1 MKNAVK
7 WTLIAVGGV
16 VTLIILIL
24 LVLPFFVDAE
34 KYKPLL
40 ENKVTEMTGRPFT
53 VGGDVNISFFP
64 FVGVSFSDL
73 HLGNPPGFEA
83 TDFISIKSFE
93 VRLKLLPLLS
103 RDVQVKRFVMKE
115 PQIVLIKSKQGPG
128 NWEFSTEHTEKS
140 SPETA
145 QKPTSEKPLAGLPIR
160 SLTVGDFSVT
170 NGSIAWIDKVSDTR
184 KTIDQLDLVL
194 ADLSFDRPIGLTL
207 SARMDD
213 KPVAVNGTV
222 GPIGQNPGKT
232 TIPLNL
238 DVKALSDLALT
249 LNGSVASP
257 ADNPRA
263 DLTVTISEFSPRK
276 LLAQL
281 GQPKVIDTTDSGAL
295 SKMSI
300 QAAIAAG
307 TDKISVSKGLMT
319 LDDTRINFNAR
330 LAEFSRPDIAFE
342 ADLDRIDLD
351 RYLPPKT
358 EKKSAPATGARQP
371 EQTTTGAPKPGGPDA
386 KKKPDYASLRRL
398 VLDGKIKAGE
408 VIVSTAKLTN
418 FLMTIRGKDGVL
430 RVEPLQIDLYGGNLN
445 LNGSMNVSQNVPR
458 STAKLQLKNVQAGP
472 LLKDQSEKDFLE
484 GTANAAGNLSFSGDD
499 AETVKKTLNGNGELR
514 FSNGAIK
521 GIDLVAMI
529 QNIRAAFGDGQAIP
543 AGSQTDFTELTV
555 PFAINNGVVETSQ
568 TKLESHVLDTLVVGK
583 ADLVSENLD
592 FRVEPKMVRKLG
604 RQQDEQKEYSNVMV
618 PVLVSGTFSEPKF
631 APDLESVAKQQ
642 IQQQI
647 QKKLLESDKVQKY
660 IEKKGLQKY
669 EEPAKNLL
677 KNLFK

>member
-7 WTLIAVGGV
+7 WALIAVGGV

-40 ENKVTEMTGRPFT
+40 ENKVTEMTGRPFS
-53 VGGDVNISFFP
+53 VGGDVNLSFFP

-73 HLGNPPGFEA
+73 HLGNPPDFEA
-83 TDFISIKSFE
+83 TDFIYIKSFE
-93 VRLKLLPLLS
+93 VRVKLLPLLS
-103 RDVQVKRFVMKE
+103 RDVQVKRFVVKE
-115 PQIVLIKSKQGPG
+115 PQIVLIKSKQGRG
-128 NWEFSTEHTEKS
+128 NWEFTAKNTGKS
-140 SPETA
+140 SPEPA
-145 QKPTSEKPLAGLPIR
+145 QKPTSEKTIEGLPIR

-170 NGSIAWIDKVSDTR
+170 KGSIAWIDKATDTR

-194 ADLSFDRPIGLTL
+194 ADLSFDRPIGLRL
-207 SARMDD
+207 SARMDG

-222 GPIGQNPGKT
+222 GPIGQDPGKA

-249 LNGSVASP
+249 LKGTVVSP

-276 LLAQL
+276 LLTQL
-281 GQPKVIDTTDSGAL
+281 GQSKVIDTADSGVL
-295 SKMSI
+295 SKMSM

-307 TDKISVSKGLMT
+307 TDKISVSKGTMT

-342 ADLDRIDLD
+342 ADLDRINID

-358 EKKSAPATGARQP
+358 EKKSAPATGASQ
-371 EQTTTGAPKPGGPDA
+371 EGQTTASAPKPGRTEDI
-386 KKKPDYASLRRL
+386 KKPDYTSLRRL
-398 VLDGKIKAGE
+398 VLDGKVKAGE
-408 VIVSTAKLTN
+408 VTVRKAKLSN
-418 FLMTIRGKDGVL
+418 LLMTIRGKDGVL

-445 LNGSMNVSQNVPR
+445 LNGNMNVSQNVPR
-458 STAKLQLKNVQAGP
+458 STIKLQLKNVQAGP

-499 AETVKKTLNGNGELR
+499 AETVKKTLNGNADLR

-529 QNIRAAFGDGQAIP
+529 QNIKAAFGKGQGVP
-543 AGSQTDFTELTV
+543 TGSSTEFTEMAM
-555 PFAINNGVVETSQ
+555 PFTINNGVASTTQATLQSPF
-568 TKLESHVLDTLVVGK
+568 LSVLAVGK
-583 ADLVSENLD
+583 ADLVNEILD
-592 FRVEPKMVRKLG
+592 FRVEPKVVKKLAS
-604 RQQDEQKEYSNVMV
+604 QDKEKVYSNVTV
-618 PVLVSGTFSEPKF
+618 PVLVSGTFSAPKF
-631 APDLESVAKQQ
+631 SPDLESLAKQQ
-642 IQQQI
+642 IQE
-647 QKKLLESDKVQKY
+647 KLLESDKVQKY
-660 IEKKGLQKY
+660 IEKKGLKKY

-677 KNLFK
+677 KNFLQ

>member
-7 WTLIAVGGV
+7 WALIAIGGV

-40 ENKVTEMTGRPFT
+40 ENKVKEMTGRPFT
-53 VGGDVNISFFP
+53 VGGDVDLSFFP
-64 FVGVSFSDL
+64 FVGVSFSNL

-93 VRLKLLPLLS
+93 VRVKLLPLLS
-103 RDVQVKRFVMKE
+103 RDVQVKRFVVKE
-115 PQIVLIKSKQGPG
+115 PQIVLIKSKQGRG
-128 NWEFSTEHTEKS
+128 NWEFTAKNTGKS

-145 QKPTSEKPLAGLPIR
+145 QKPTSEKSLEGLPIR

-170 NGSIAWIDKVSDTR
+170 NGSIDWIDKASDTR
-184 KTIDQLDLVL
+184 KTIDHLDLVL

-213 KPVAVNGTV
+213 KPIAVNGTV
-222 GPIGQNPGKT
+222 GPIGQNPGKA

-249 LNGSVASP
+249 LKGTVASP
-257 ADNPRA
+257 AENPRV
-263 DLTVTISEFSPRK
+263 DLTVNVSEFSPRK
-276 LLAQL
+276 FLAQL
-281 GQPKVIDTTDSGAL
+281 GQSKVIDTADSGVL
-295 SKMSI
+295 NKMSM

-307 TDKISVSKGLMT
+307 TDKISVSKGQMT

-330 LAEFSRPDIAFE
+330 LAEFSRPDIVFE
-342 ADLDRIDLD
+342 ANLDRIDLD

-358 EKKSAPATGARQP
+358 EKKSATATGASQGG
-371 EQTTTGAPKPGGPDA
+371 QTPTGAPKPGGTDDV
-386 KKKPDYASLRRL
+386 KKPDYTALRRL
-398 VLDGKIKAGE
+398 VLDGKVKAGE
-408 VIVSTAKLTN
+408 VTVSKAKLTN

-430 RVEPLQIDLYGGNLN
+430 SVEPLQIDLYGGNLN
-445 LNGSMNVSQNVPR
+445 LNGNMNLSQNVPR
-458 STAKLQLKNVQAGP
+458 STVKLQLKNVQASP
-472 LLKDQSEKDFLE
+472 LLKDLSEKDFLE
-484 GTANAAGNLSFSGDD
+484 GTANAAGNFSFSGDD
-499 AETVKKTLNGNGELR
+499 AETVKKTLNGNGDLQ

-543 AGSQTDFTELTV
+543 AGSQTDFTELSV
-555 PFAINNGVVETSQ
+555 PFTINNGIVDTSQ
-568 TKLESHVLDTLVVGK
+568 TKLQSHVLDVLVVGK
-583 ADLVSENLD
+583 ANLVSEILD
-592 FRVEPKMVRKLG
+592 FRVEPKVVRKLG
-604 RQQDEQKEYSNVMV
+604 RQDDKKDYSKVTV
-618 PVLVSGTFSEPKF
+618 PVLVSGTFSAPKF
-631 APDLESVAKQQ
+631 SPDLESVAKQQ
-642 IQQQI
+642 LQE
-647 QKKLLESDKVQKY
+647 KLLESDKVQKY

-669 EEPAKNLL
+669 EEPVKNLL
-677 KNLFK
+677 KNFLK

>member
-7 WTLIAVGGV
+7 WTLIAVSGV

-40 ENKVTEMTGRPFT
+40 ENKVKEMTGRSFT
-53 VGGDVNISFFP
+53 VGGDVNLSFFP

-93 VRLKLLPLLS
+93 VRVKLLPLLS

-115 PQIVLIKSKQGPG
+115 PQIVLIKSKQGRG
-128 NWEFSTEHTEKS
+128 NWEFTTENTGKS
-140 SPETA
+140 PPETA
-145 QKPTSEKPLAGLPIR
+145 QKPTSEKPLEGLPIR

-170 NGSIAWIDKVSDTR
+170 NGSIAWIDKASDTR

-213 KPVAVNGTV
+213 KPVTVSGTV
-222 GPIGQNPGKT
+222 GPIGQDPGKA

-249 LNGSVASP
+249 LKGTVASP

-263 DLTVTISEFSPRK
+263 DLTVNISEFSPRK

-281 GQPKVIDTTDSGAL
+281 GQPKVIDTADSGVL
-295 SKMSI
+295 NKMSM

-307 TDKISVSKGLMT
+307 TDKISVSKGTMT

-351 RYLPPKT
+351 RYLPPKA
-358 EKKSAPATGARQP
+358 EKKSVPATGARQ
-371 EQTTTGAPKPGGPDA
+371 EGQTTTGAPKPGGTDD
-386 KKKPDYASLRRL
+386 KNKPDYTALRRL
-398 VLDGKIKAGE
+398 VLDGKVKAGE
-408 VIVSTAKLTN
+408 VTVSKAKLSN

-430 RVEPLQIDLYGGNLN
+430 RAEPLQVDLYGGNLN
-445 LNGSMNVSQNVPR
+445 LNGNMNVSQNIPR
-458 STAKLQLKNVQAGP
+458 STVKLQLKNVQAGP

-484 GTANAAGNLSFSGDD
+484 GTANAVGNFSFNGDD
-499 AETVKKTLNGNGELR
+499 AETVKKTLNGNGDLR
-514 FSNGAIK
+514 FTNGAIK

-529 QNIRAAFGDGQAIP
+529 QNIKAAFGKGQAIP
-543 AGSQTDFTELTV
+543 AGSQTDFTELSV
-555 PFAINNGVVETSQ
+555 PFAINNGVVNTSQ
-568 TKLESHVLDTLVVGK
+568 TKLQSHVLDALVVGK
-583 ADLVSENLD
+583 ADLVNENLD
-592 FRVEPKMVRKLG
+592 FRVEPKVVRKLG
-604 RQQDEQKEYSNVMV
+604 RQQDEQKEYSNVTV
-618 PVLVSGTFSEPKF
+618 PVLISGTFAAPKF
-631 APDLESVAKQQ
+631 SPDLESVAKQQ

-647 QKKLLESDKVQKY
+647 QEKLLESDKAQKY

>member
-7 WTLIAVGGV
+7 WALIAVGGV

-40 ENKVTEMTGRPFT
+40 ENKVKEMTGRPLT
-53 VGGDVNISFFP
+53 VGGDVKLSFFP

-93 VRLKLLPLLS
+93 VRVKLLPLFS

-128 NWEFSTEHTEKS
+128 NWEFATKHAEKS

-145 QKPTSEKPLAGLPIR
+145 QKPTPEKPLAGLPIR

-170 NGSIAWIDKVSDTR
+170 NGSMAWIDKASDTR

-222 GPIGQNPGKT
+222 GPIGQNPGKA

-238 DVKALSDLALT
+238 DVTALSDLALT
-249 LNGSVASP
+249 LKGSVASP
-257 ADNPRA
+257 TDNPHV
-263 DLTVTISEFSPRK
+263 DLMVNLSEFSPRK

-281 GQPKVIDTTDSGAL
+281 GQPKVINTADSGAL
-295 SKMSI
+295 SKMSM

-307 TDKISVSKGLMT
+307 SDKISVSKGLVT
-319 LDDTRINFNAR
+319 LDDTTINFNAR
-330 LAEFSRPDIAFE
+330 LAEFSRPVIAFE
-342 ADLDRIDLD
+342 AELDRIDLD

-358 EKKSAPATGARQP
+358 EKKSPPAAGARP
-371 EQTTTGAPKPGGPDA
+371 PKQTTTGAPKPGGPDA
-386 KKKPDYASLRRL
+386 KEKPDYTSLRRL

-445 LNGSMNVSQNVPR
+445 LNGRMNVSQNVPR
-458 STAKLQLKNVQAGP
+458 STVKLLLNNVQAGP
-472 LLKDQSEKDFLE
+472 LLKGLSEKDFLE
-484 GTANAAGNLSFSGDD
+484 GTTNAAGNLSFSGDD

-529 QNIRAAFGDGQAIP
+529 QNIRAAFGEGQVIP
-543 AGSQTDFTELTV
+543 AGSQTDFTELSV
-555 PFAINNGVVETSQ
+555 PLVISNGVVDTSQ
-568 TKLESHVLDTLVVGK
+568 TKLQSHVLDALVVGK

-592 FRVEPKMVRKLG
+592 FRVEPKVVRKLG
-604 RQQDEQKEYSNVMV
+604 RQQDEQKEYSDVMV
-618 PVLVSGTFSEPKF
+618 PVLVSGTFSKPKF
-631 APDLESVAKQQ
+631 APDLESVAK
-642 IQQQI
+642 QQI

>member
-7 WTLIAVGGV
+7 WALIAVGGV

-40 ENKVTEMTGRPFT
+40 ENKVTEMTGRPFS
-53 VGGDVNISFFP
+53 VGGDVNLSFFP

-73 HLGNPPGFEA
+73 HLGNPPDFEA
-83 TDFISIKSFE
+83 TDFIYIKSFE
-93 VRLKLLPLLS
+93 VRVKLLPLLS
-103 RDVQVKRFVMKE
+103 RDVQVKRFVVKE
-115 PQIVLIKSKQGPG
+115 PQIVLIKSKQGRG
-128 NWEFSTEHTEKS
+128 NWEFTAKNTGKS
-140 SPETA
+140 SPEPA
-145 QKPTSEKPLAGLPIR
+145 QKPTSEKTIEGLPIR

-170 NGSIAWIDKVSDTR
+170 KGSIAWIDKATDTR

-194 ADLSFDRPIGLTL
+194 ADLSFDRPIGLRL
-207 SARMDD
+207 SARMDG

-222 GPIGQNPGKT
+222 GPIGQDPGKA

-249 LNGSVASP
+249 LKGTVVSP

-281 GQPKVIDTTDSGAL
+281 GQSKVIDTADSGVL
-295 SKMSI
+295 SKMSM

-307 TDKISVSKGLMT
+307 TDKISVSKGTMT

-342 ADLDRIDLD
+342 ADLDRINID

-358 EKKSAPATGARQP
+358 EKKSAPATGASQ
-371 EQTTTGAPKPGGPDA
+371 EGQTTASAPKPGRTEDI
-386 KKKPDYASLRRL
+386 KKPDYTSLRRL
-398 VLDGKIKAGE
+398 VLDGKVKAGE
-408 VIVSTAKLTN
+408 VTVRKAKLSN
-418 FLMTIRGKDGVL
+418 LLMTIRGKDGVL

-445 LNGSMNVSQNVPR
+445 LNGNMNVSQNVPR
-458 STAKLQLKNVQAGP
+458 STIKLQLKNVQAGP

-499 AETVKKTLNGNGELR
+499 AETVKKTLNGNADLR

-529 QNIRAAFGDGQAIP
+529 QNIKAAFGKGQGVP
-543 AGSQTDFTELTV
+543 TGSSTEFTEMAM
-555 PFAINNGVVETSQ
+555 PFTINNGVASTTQATLQSPF
-568 TKLESHVLDTLVVGK
+568 LSVLAVGK
-583 ADLVSENLD
+583 ADLVNEILD
-592 FRVEPKMVRKLG
+592 FRVEPKVVKKLAS
-604 RQQDEQKEYSNVMV
+604 QDKEKVYSNVTV
-618 PVLVSGTFSEPKF
+618 PVLVSGTFSAPKF
-631 APDLESVAKQQ
+631 SPDLESLAKQQ
-642 IQQQI
+642 IQE
-647 QKKLLESDKVQKY
+647 KLLESDKVQKY
-660 IEKKGLQKY
+660 IEKKGLKKY

-677 KNLFK
+677 KNFLK

>member
-1 MKNAVK
+1 MKNALK
-7 WTLIAVGGV
+7 WALIAVGGV

-24 LVLPFFVDAE
+24 LVLPFFVDAQ

-40 ENKVTEMTGRPFT
+40 ENKVKEMTGRPFT
-53 VGGDVNISFFP
+53 VGGDVDLSFFP

-73 HLGNPPGFEA
+73 HLGNPPDFEA

-93 VRLKLLPLLS
+93 VRVKLLPLLS
-103 RDVQVKRFVMKE
+103 RDVQVKRFVVKE
-115 PQIVLIKSKQGPG
+115 PQIVLIKSKQGRG
-128 NWEFSTEHTEKS
+128 NWEFTAKKTGKAP
-140 SPETA
+140 PETA
-145 QKPTSEKPLAGLPIR
+145 QKPTSEKPLEGLPIR

-170 NGSIAWIDKVSDTR
+170 NGSIAWVDKATDTR
-184 KTIDQLDLVL
+184 KTIDQLNLVL

-222 GPIGQNPGKT
+222 GPIGQDPGKA
-232 TIPLNL
+232 TIPVNL

-249 LNGSVASP
+249 LKGTVVSP

-263 DLTVTISEFSPRK
+263 DLTVNIAEFSPRK

-281 GQPKVIDTTDSGAL
+281 GQSKVIDTADSGVL
-295 SKMSI
+295 SKMSM

-307 TDKISVSKGLMT
+307 TDKISISKGTMT

-330 LAEFSRPDIAFE
+330 LAEFSRPDVAFE
-342 ADLDRIDLD
+342 ADLDRINLD
-351 RYLPPKT
+351 RYLPSKT
-358 EKKSAPATGARQP
+358 DKKSATATGANQ
-371 EQTTTGAPKPGGPDA
+371 EGQSTTGAPKPGGTDD
-386 KKKPDYASLRRL
+386 KKKPDYKPLRRL
-398 VLDGKIKAGE
+398 VLDGKVKAGE
-408 VIVSTAKLTN
+408 VTVSKAKLSN

-445 LNGSMNVSQNVPR
+445 LNGNMNVSQNVPL
-458 STAKLQLKNVQAGP
+458 STVKLQLKNVQAGP

-484 GTANAAGNLSFSGDD
+484 GTTNATGNFSFSGDD
-499 AETVKKTLNGNGELR
+499 AETVKKTLNGTGDLR
-514 FSNGAIK
+514 FTNGAIK

-529 QNIRAAFGDGQAIP
+529 QNIKAAFGKGQGVP
-543 AGSQTDFTELTV
+543 TGSRTEFTEMAV
-555 PFAINNGVVETSQ
+555 PFTISNGVASTTQATMASPF
-568 TKLESHVLDTLVVGK
+568 LSVLAVGK
-583 ADLVSENLD
+583 ADLVNENLD
-592 FRVEPKMVRKLG
+592 FRVEPKVVKKLAT
-604 RQQDEQKEYSNVMV
+604 QDKEKVYSNVTV
-618 PVLVSGTFSEPKF
+618 PVLVSGTFSAPKF
-631 APDLESVAKQQ
+631 SPDLESLAKQQ
-642 IQQQI
+642 IQE
-647 QKKLLESDKVQKY
+647 KLLESDKVQKY

>member
-7 WTLIAVGGV
+7 WALIAVGGV

-40 ENKVTEMTGRPFT
+40 ENKVTEMTGRPFS
-53 VGGDVNISFFP
+53 VGGDVNLSFFP

-73 HLGNPPGFEA
+73 HLGNPPDFEA
-83 TDFISIKSFE
+83 TDFIYIKSFE
-93 VRLKLLPLLS
+93 VRVKLLPLLS

-115 PQIVLIKSKQGPG
+115 PQIVLIKSKQGRG
-128 NWEFSTEHTEKS
+128 NWEFTAKNTGKS
-140 SPETA
+140 SPEPA
-145 QKPTSEKPLAGLPIR
+145 QKPTSEKTIEGLPIR

-170 NGSIAWIDKVSDTR
+170 KGSIAWIDKATDTR
-184 KTIDQLDLVL
+184 KTIEELDLVL
-194 ADLSFDRPIGLTL
+194 ADLSFDRPIGLRL
-207 SARMDD
+207 SARMDG

-222 GPIGQNPGKT
+222 GPIGQDPGNA
-232 TIPLNL
+232 TIPVNL

-249 LNGSVASP
+249 LKGTVVSP

-263 DLTVTISEFSPRK
+263 DLAVTISEFSPRK

-281 GQPKVIDTTDSGAL
+281 GQSKVIDTADPGVL
-295 SKMSI
+295 SKMSM

-307 TDKISVSKGLMT
+307 TDKISVSKGTMT

-342 ADLDRIDLD
+342 ADLDRINID

-358 EKKSAPATGARQP
+358 EKKSAPATGASQ
-371 EQTTTGAPKPGGPDA
+371 EGQTTTVAPKPDGTDD
-386 KKKPDYASLRRL
+386 KKKPDYTSLRRL
-398 VLDGKIKAGE
+398 VLDGKVKAGE
-408 VIVSTAKLTN
+408 VTVRKAKLSN
-418 FLMTIRGKDGVL
+418 LLMTIRGKDGVL

-445 LNGSMNVSQNVPR
+445 LNGNMNVSQNVPR
-458 STAKLQLKNVQAGP
+458 STVKLQLKNVQAGP

-484 GTANAAGNLSFSGDD
+484 GTTNATGNFSFSGDD
-499 AETVKKTLNGNGELR
+499 AETVKKTLNGNADLR

-529 QNIRAAFGDGQAIP
+529 QNIKAAFGKGQGVP
-543 AGSQTDFTELTV
+543 TGSSTEFTEMAM
-555 PFAINNGVVETSQ
+555 PFTINNGVASTTQATLQSPF
-568 TKLESHVLDTLVVGK
+568 LSVLAVGK
-583 ADLVSENLD
+583 ADLVNEILD
-592 FRVEPKMVRKLG
+592 FRVEPKVVKKLAS
-604 RQQDEQKEYSNVMV
+604 QDKEKVYSNVTV
-618 PVLVSGTFSEPKF
+618 PVLVSGTFSAPKF
-631 APDLESVAKQQ
+631 SPDLESLAKQQ
-642 IQQQI
+642 IQE
-647 QKKLLESDKVQKY
+647 KLLESDKVQKY
-660 IEKKGLQKY
+660 IEKKGLKKY

-677 KNLFK
+677 KNFLK

>member
-7 WTLIAVGGV
+7 WALIAVGGV
-16 VTLIILIL
+16 VTLVILIL

-40 ENKVTEMTGRPFT
+40 ENKVTEMTGRPFS
-53 VGGDVNISFFP
+53 VGGDVNLSFFP

-83 TDFISIKSFE
+83 TDFLSIKSFE
-93 VRLKLLPLLS
+93 VRVKLLPLLS
-103 RDVQVKRFVMKE
+103 RDVQVKRFVLKE
-115 PQIVLIKSKQGPG
+115 PQIVLIKSKQGRG
-128 NWEFSTEHTEKS
+128 NWEFITKNAEKS
-140 SPETA
+140 APETA
-145 QKPTSEKPLAGLPIR
+145 QKPTSENPLEGLPIR

-170 NGSIAWIDKVSDTR
+170 KGSIAWIDKASDTR
-184 KTIDQLDLVL
+184 TTIDQLDLVL
-194 ADLSFDRPIGLTL
+194 SDLSFDRPIGLTF

-222 GPIGQNPGKT
+222 GPIGQDPGKA
-232 TIPLNL
+232 TIPLDLN
-238 DVKALSDLALT
+238 VKALSDLALT
-249 LNGSVASP
+249 LKGSVASP

-263 DLTVTISEFSPRK
+263 DLTVNIPEFSPRK

-281 GQPKVIDTTDSGAL
+281 GQARLVDTVDSGVL
-295 SKMSI
+295 SKMSM

-342 ADLDRIDLD
+342 ADLDRINLD
-351 RYLPPKT
+351 RYLSSKT
-358 EKKSAPATGARQP
+358 EKKSTTATGAGP
-371 EQTTTGAPKPGGPDA
+371 DGQTTTGAPKPGGTSD
-386 KKKPDYASLRRL
+386 KKKPDYTPLRRL

-408 VIVSTAKLTN
+408 VIVSKARLSN
-418 FLMTIRGKDGVL
+418 LLMTIRGKDGVL

-445 LNGSMNVSQNVPR
+445 LNGNLNVSQNVLR
-458 STAKLQLKNVQAGP
+458 STVKLQLRNVQAGP
-472 LLKDQSEKDFLE
+472 LLKDQIERDFLE

-499 AETVKKTLNGNGELR
+499 AETVKKTLNGTGDLR

-529 QNIRAAFGDGQAIP
+529 QNIKAAFGKERGVP
-543 AGSQTDFTELTV
+543 TGSSTEFTEMAV
-555 PFAINNGVVETSQ
+555 PFTINNGVVSMTQATMQSP
-568 TKLESHVLDTLVVGK
+568 LLSVLAVGK
-583 ADLVSENLD
+583 VDLVNEKLD
-592 FRVEPKMVRKLG
+592 LRVEPKVVRKLAS
-604 RQQDEQKEYSNVMV
+604 QDKEKAYSNVTV
-618 PVLVSGTFSEPKF
+618 PVLISGTFSAPKF
-631 APDLESVAKQQ
+631 LPDLESVAKQQ
-642 IQQQI
+642 IQE
-647 QKKLLESDKVQKY
+647 KLLESDKVKEI

-677 KNLFK
+677 KNFLK

>member
-7 WTLIAVGGV
+7 WALIAVGGV

-40 ENKVTEMTGRPFT
+40 ENKVKEMTGRPFT
-53 VGGDVNISFFP
+53 VGGDVDLSFFP

-93 VRLKLLPLLS
+93 VRVKLLPLLS
-103 RDVQVKRFVMKE
+103 RDVQVKRFVVKE
-115 PQIVLIKSKQGPG
+115 PQIVLIKSKQGRG
-128 NWEFSTEHTEKS
+128 NWEFTTKNTGKS
-140 SPETA
+140 PPETA
-145 QKPTSEKPLAGLPIR
+145 QKPTSEKPLEGLPIR

-170 NGSIAWIDKVSDTR
+170 NGSIAWIDKATDTR

-194 ADLSFDRPIGLTL
+194 ADLSFDRPIGLKL

-222 GPIGQNPGKT
+222 GPIGQDPGKA

-249 LNGSVASP
+249 LKGTVVSP

-263 DLTVTISEFSPRK
+263 DLTVNISEFSPRK

-281 GQPKVIDTTDSGAL
+281 GQSKVIDTADSGVL
-295 SKMSI
+295 SKMSM
-300 QAAIAAG
+300 QATIAGG
-307 TDKISVSKGLMT
+307 TDKISVSKGTMT

-342 ADLDRIDLD
+342 ADLDRINID
-351 RYLPPKT
+351 RYLPSKT
-358 EKKSAPATGARQP
+358 DKKSAAATGANQ
-371 EQTTTGAPKPGGPDA
+371 EGQTTTGAPKPGGTDD
-386 KKKPDYASLRRL
+386 KKKPDYTALRRL

-408 VIVSTAKLTN
+408 VTVSKAKLSN

-445 LNGSMNVSQNVPR
+445 LNGNMNVSQNVPH
-458 STAKLQLKNVQAGP
+458 STVKLQLKNVQAGP

-484 GTANAAGNLSFSGDD
+484 GTTNAAGNLSFSGDD
-499 AETVKKTLNGNGELR
+499 AETIKKTLNGNGDLR
-514 FSNGAIK
+514 FTNGAIK

-529 QNIRAAFGDGQAIP
+529 QNIKAAFGKGQGVP
-543 AGSQTDFTELTV
+543 TGSSTEFTEMAV
-555 PFAINNGVVETSQ
+555 PFTINNGVASTTQ
-568 TKLESHVLDTLVVGK
+568 ATMESPFLSVLAVGK
-583 ADLVSENLD
+583 ADLVNENLD
-592 FRVEPKMVRKLG
+592 FRVEPKVVKKLAS
-604 RQQDEQKEYSNVMV
+604 QNKEKVYSNVTV
-618 PVLVSGTFSEPKF
+618 PVLVSGTFSAPKF
-631 APDLESVAKQQ
+631 SPDLESVAKQQ
-642 IQQQI
+642 IQE
-647 QKKLLESDKVQKY
+647 KLLESDKVQKY

-677 KNLFK
+677 KNFLK

>member
-7 WTLIAVGGV
+7 WALVAVGGV

-40 ENKVTEMTGRPFT
+40 ENKVKEMTGRPFS
-53 VGGDVNISFFP
+53 VGGDVNLSFFP

-93 VRLKLLPLLS
+93 VRVKVLPLLS
-103 RDVQVKRFVMKE
+103 RDVQVKRFVVKE
-115 PQIVLIKSKQGPG
+115 PQIVLIKNKQSRG
-128 NWEFSTEHTEKS
+128 NWEFTTKDTGKS

-145 QKPTSEKPLAGLPIR
+145 QKPTSEKPLEGLPIR

-170 NGSIAWIDKVSDTR
+170 KGSIAWIDKATDTR

-222 GPIGQNPGKT
+222 GPIGQDPGKA

-238 DVKALSDLALT
+238 DVKTLSDLALT
-249 LNGSVASP
+249 LKGTVASP

-281 GQPKVIDTTDSGAL
+281 GQSKVIDTADSGVL
-295 SKMSI
+295 SKMSM
-300 QAAIAAG
+300 QAAIAGG
-307 TDKISVSKGLMT
+307 TDKISVSKGTMT
-319 LDDTRINFNAR
+319 LDDTRINFSAR

-351 RYLPPKT
+351 RYLPPKA
-358 EKKSAPATGARQP
+358 EKTSVPASGARQ
-371 EQTTTGAPKPGGPDA
+371 EGQTTTGAPKPGGKVD
-386 KKKPDYASLRRL
+386 KKKTDYTSFRRL

-408 VIVSTAKLTN
+408 VIVSKAKLTN
-418 FLMTIRGKDGVL
+418 FLITIRGKDGVL

-445 LNGSMNVSQNVPR
+445 LNGNMNVSQKVPR
-458 STAKLQLKNVQAGP
+458 STVKLQLKNVQAGP
-472 LLKDQSEKDFLE
+472 LVRDQSEKDFLE
-484 GTANAAGNLSFSGDD
+484 GTTNAAGHFSFSGDD
-499 AETVKKTLNGNGELR
+499 AETVKKTLNGNGDLR
-514 FSNGAIK
+514 FTNGAIK

-529 QNIRAAFGDGQAIP
+529 QNVTAVFGKGQAIP
-543 AGSQTDFTELTV
+543 AGSQTDFTELSV

-592 FRVEPKMVRKLG
+592 FRVEPKVVRKLG
-604 RQQDEQKEYSNVMV
+604 RQQDEQKEYSNVTV
-618 PVLVSGTFSEPKF
+618 PVLISGTFAAPKF

-647 QKKLLESDKVQKY
+647 QEKLLESDKVQKY

>member
-7 WTLIAVGGV
+7 WALIALGGV

-40 ENKVTEMTGRPFT
+40 ENKVKEMTGRPFS
-53 VGGDVNISFFP
+53 VGGDVNLSFFP
-64 FVGVSFSDL
+64 FVGVSFTDL

-93 VRLKLLPLLS
+93 VRVKLLPLFS
-103 RDVQVKRFVMKE
+103 RDVQVKRFVVKE
-115 PQIVLIKSKQGPG
+115 PQIVLIKSKQGHG
-128 NWEFSTEHTEKS
+128 NWEFTAKNIEKS
-140 SPETA
+140 PPETA
-145 QKPTSEKPLAGLPIR
+145 QKPASEKPLEGLPIR

-170 NGSIAWIDKVSDTR
+170 KGSIAWNDKATGTR

-222 GPIGQNPGKT
+222 GPIGQDPSKAI
-232 TIPLNL
+232 IPLNL

-249 LNGSVASP
+249 LKGTVVSP

-281 GQPKVIDTTDSGAL
+281 GQSKVIDTADSGVL
-295 SKMSI
+295 SKMSM
-300 QAAIAAG
+300 QAAIAGG
-307 TDKISVSKGLMT
+307 TDKISISKGTMT
-319 LDDTRINFNAR
+319 LDDTRINFSAR
-330 LAEFSRPDIAFE
+330 LADFSRPDIAFE
-342 ADLDRIDLD
+342 ADLDRINLD
-351 RYLPPKT
+351 RYLPSKT
-358 EKKSAPATGARQP
+358 DKKSAPATGVSQ
-371 EQTTTGAPKPGGPDA
+371 EGQTTTGAPKPGGTGD
-386 KKKPDYASLRRL
+386 KKKTDYTSLRRL

-408 VIVSTAKLTN
+408 VIVSKAKLTN
-418 FLMTIRGKDGVL
+418 FIMTIRGKDGVL
-430 RVEPLQIDLYGGNLN
+430 RVEPLKIDLYGGNLN
-445 LNGSMNVSQNVPR
+445 LNGNMNVSQNVPR
-458 STAKLQLKNVQAGP
+458 STVKLQLKNVQAGP
-472 LLKDQSEKDFLE
+472 LLRDQSEKDFLE
-484 GTANAAGNLSFSGDD
+484 GTTNAAGNLSFSGDD
-499 AETVKKTLNGNGELR
+499 AETVKKTLNGNGDLR
-514 FSNGAIK
+514 FANGAIK

-529 QNIRAAFGDGQAIP
+529 QNIRAAFGKGQAIP
-543 AGSQTDFTELTV
+543 AGSQTDFTELSV
-555 PFAINNGVVETSQ
+555 PFTINNGVVETSQ

-583 ADLVSENLD
+583 ADLVSENLN
-592 FRVEPKMVRKLG
+592 FRVEPNLVRKLG

-642 IQQQI
+642 VQQQI

>member
-7 WTLIAVGGV
+7 WALIAVGGV

-40 ENKVTEMTGRPFT
+40 ENKVTEMTGRPFS
-53 VGGDVNISFFP
+53 VGGDVKFSFFP

-93 VRLKLLPLLS
+93 VRVKLLPLLS
-103 RDVQVKRFVMKE
+103 RDVQVKRFVVNE
-115 PQIVLIKSKQGPG
+115 PQIVLIKSKQGRG
-128 NWEFSTEHTEKS
+128 NWEFTTQKSEKA
-140 SPETA
+140 PQEPA
-145 QKPTSEKPLAGLPIR
+145 QKPTSEKPLEGLPIR

-170 NGSIAWIDKVSDTR
+170 KGSIAWIDKATGTH

-213 KPVAVNGTV
+213 KPVAINGTV
-222 GPIGQNPGKT
+222 GPIGQDPGKA

-238 DVKALSDLALT
+238 DIKALSDLALT
-249 LNGSVASP
+249 LQGTVFSP
-257 ADNPRA
+257 AETPRA
-263 DLTVTISEFSPRK
+263 DLTVTVSEFSPRK

-281 GQPKVIDTTDSGAL
+281 GQPKVIDTADSGVL
-295 SKMSI
+295 SKLSM

-307 TDKISVSKGLMT
+307 TDKISVSKGAMT

-330 LAEFSRPDIAFE
+330 LAEFSRPDITFE
-342 ADLDRIDLD
+342 ADLDRINID
-351 RYLPPKT
+351 RYLPSKT
-358 EKKSAPATGARQP
+358 DKKSAAAEGVGQAG
-371 EQTTTGAPKPGGPDA
+371 QTTTGAPKPGGTSD
-386 KKKPDYASLRRL
+386 KKKTDYTSLRRL
-398 VLDGKIKAGE
+398 VLDGKVKIGE
-408 VIVSTAKLTN
+408 VIVSRTKLSN
-418 FLMTIRGKDGVL
+418 FLVTIRGKDGVL
-430 RVEPLQIDLYGGNLN
+430 RVEPLQTDLYGGNLN
-445 LNGSMNVSQNVPR
+445 LNGNMNFSQNVPR
-458 STAKLQLKNVQAGP
+458 GTIKLQLKNVQASP
-472 LLKDQSEKDFLE
+472 LLKDLSEKDFLE

-499 AETVKKTLNGNGELR
+499 AETVKKTLNGNGDLR

-543 AGSQTDFTELTV
+543 TGSQTDFTELSV
-555 PFAINNGVVETSQ
+555 PFTITSGVVDTRQ
-568 TKLESHVLDTLVVGK
+568 TKLQSHVLDVLVVGK
-583 ADLVSENLD
+583 ANLVSEILD
-592 FRVEPKMVRKLG
+592 FRVEPKVVRKLG
-604 RQQDEQKEYSNVMV
+604 RQDDNKDYSKVTV
-618 PVLVSGTFSEPKF
+618 PVLVSGTFSAPKF
-631 APDLESVAKQQ
+631 SPDLESVAKQQ
-642 IQQQI
+642 L
-647 QKKLLESDKVQKY
+647 KEKLLESDKVQKY
-660 IEKKGLQKY
+660 IEKKGLKKY

-677 KNLFK
+677 KNFFK